1 MKPFEEGDIFLGLDQ
16 LDREIGVRTDRHAIT
31 IAGSGAGKGTSVI
44 IPNLKRWPHSAL
56 VIDPKGEN
64 ARVTY
69 ADRMAMGQTVHVIDP
84 FETEGIPA
92 QIRSTFNPLSMLDP
106 ESLTGGSDLSSLGA
120 SLIKKSNPEH
130 AQWDDTAGEI
140 LAGIIGFVVADAPEE
155 LQTLSKAREVLMQ
168 SNDELLEDAGHMQ
181 ASDAFDGVVQH
192 GGKLIEAALTSEKGI
207 EKDALNQA
215 RQQTKWLGMRA
226 FKNVLASTSF
236 DLKDIAN
243 GKTTV
248 FLVLPSDL
256 LDEHGAFLKLFVQ
269 ASLKV
274 MLKAG
279 TEHSNKCLFI
289 LDEFYSLG
297 KMDSIMK
304 GFGLMRGY
312 GVQIWPILQDIGQL
326 FSTYGDKGTATFFGN
341 SDLHQFFG
349 NSDRPTLEHMSFATG
364 IIGVDEIGDAPDTPT
379 ITGGSPS
386 VLGAM
391 TAQSKDSTMRGMGA
405 MFGAMSGGIDQA
417 IAASQNAKHQNEMN
431 AYQQK
436 MATLGRARKTPEE
449 MAKLVQCKDDVVA
462 DNMFCITYGA
472 DKILV
477 KPAPYFRKIEVPEPP
492 PEKPKRD
499 WNII

>member
-1 MKPFEEGDIFLGLDQ
+1 MFDENKMKPFEEGDIFLGLDK
-16 LDREIGVRTDRHAIT
+16 LNREIGVRTDRHAIT

-69 ADRMAMGQTVHVIDP
+69 ADRMAMGQAVHVIDP

-92 QIRSTFNPLSMLDP
+92 QSRSTFNPLSMLDP
-106 ESLTGGSDLSSLGA
+106 DSLTGGSDLSSLGA

-248 FLVLPSDL
+248 FLVLPSDQ
-256 LDEHGAFLKLFVQ
+256 LDEHG
-269 ASLKV
+269 
-274 MLKAG
+274 
-279 TEHSNKCLFI
+279 HS
-289 LDEFYSLG
+289 
-297 KMDSIMK
+297 
-304 GFGLMRGY
+304 
-312 GVQIWPILQDIGQL
+312 
-326 FSTYGDKGTATFFGN
+326 
-341 SDLHQFFG
+341 
-349 NSDRPTLEHMSFATG
+349 
-364 IIGVDEIGDAPDTPT
+364 
-379 ITGGSPS
+379 
-386 VLGAM
+386 
-391 TAQSKDSTMRGMGA
+391 
-405 MFGAMSGGIDQA
+405 
-417 IAASQNAKHQNEMN
+417 
-431 AYQQK
+431 
-436 MATLGRARKTPEE
+436 
-449 MAKLVQCKDDVVA
+449 
-462 DNMFCITYGA
+462 
-472 DKILV
+472 
-477 KPAPYFRKIEVPEPP
+477 
-492 PEKPKRD
+492 
-499 WNII
+499 